1 MKLQPY
7 VTRLNESKEFKTFSK
22 EHKDAFV
29 AAGFFVIDFE
39 SGKNVHQIDY
49 YVPSKKK
56 VAAFT
61 LDKGIRLQM
70 MDMLNEKAPEKLDL
84 QTKIDLAT
92 IKGILQD
99 EMHNRNITEDI
110 KKIIAIIQ
118 NLDGKKIWN
127 VTCMLSGM
135 ELLRAHVEDSTE
147 SILKMERVSMLDIIK
162 KVSPEQFK
170 SMQGQQTGE
179 GAQPIQAAQPQTAP
193 ADAKALAADKIK
205 KLQALEEQIEKQKV
219 ELQKQLNQVN
229 KSKDVKQSKPAKTK
243 KK

>member
-22 EHKDAFV
+22 EHKDAFI
-29 AAGFFVIDFE
+29 AAGFFVLDFE

-118 NLDGKKIWN
+118 NLDGKRIWN

-135 ELLRAHVEDSTE
+135 ELLRAHVEDSSE

-170 SMQGQQTGE
+170 AMQGQQTGE
-179 GAQPIQAAQPQTAP
+179 GAQSAQPQTAP
-193 ADAKALAADKIK
+193 ADAKTLAADKIK

-219 ELQKQLNQVN
+219 ELQKQLNQI
-229 KSKDVKQSKPAKTK
+229 KDSKQSKPVKAK